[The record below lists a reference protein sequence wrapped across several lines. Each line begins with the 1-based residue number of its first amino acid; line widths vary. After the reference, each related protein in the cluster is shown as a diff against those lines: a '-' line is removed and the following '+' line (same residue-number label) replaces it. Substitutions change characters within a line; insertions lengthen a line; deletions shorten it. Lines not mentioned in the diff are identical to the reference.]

1 MGKHQQGMLHP
12 QRIPEEKVKVK
23 AAGSPTLLPAAVAP
37 EVPLQSMQSLEQR
50 QGPVVL
56 GGLDQTHS
64 QQHGIEV
71 RRLAG
76 RPSHRGG
83 FQQRRPLKPKGFRGP
98 VGQQPLKARAHSL
111 EGLQRR
117 SHRTREIGTESDR
130 QAPGLISET
139 GAHAENLETFMVSGG
154 VAATAGVVSSA
165 AQDQAARAFPLA
177 AITGHGTL
185 KLALLLAAVD
195 PGLGGVII
203 AGGRGTGKSVLARGL
218 HALLPPIDV
227 LDIEGTA
234 GRNLDPQRPDEWDEV
249 ARKTVADRGDAA
261 GELPTRV
268 LPAPFVQIPL
278 GITEDRLVGA
288 VDVAASLS
296 SGSAVFQPGLLA
308 EAHRGVLYVDELNL
322 LDDGIVNLMLAAVG
336 SGENQVERE
345 GLSLSHPCRPL
356 LIATYNP
363 EEGAVRDHLLDRFAI
378 ALSADQLVSTEQ
390 RVEITEA
397 VLSHGQCS
405 RSFAEKWGEE
415 TEALATQLL
424 LARQWLPDVRISGE
438 QVEYLVTEAIRG
450 GVEGHRSELYA
461 VRVAKAHAALSGRDR
476 VEADDLQVAVRLVIA
491 PRALQLPP
499 QDEQMEP
506 PPPQDQQPP
515 PPPESG
521 EQNAEDQP
529 PPPEPP
535 EDSGDDADNPPE
547 DNSDQDADEG
557 NDDDSEDDQA
567 PPSVPEEFMLDPEAV
582 AIDPD
587 LLLFSSAKAK
597 SGNSGS
603 RSVVLSDSRGRYVK
617 PILPRGPVRR
627 IAVDATLRAAAPY
640 QKPRRA
646 RQPDRKVIVEESD
659 LRAKLLQ
666 RQSGALVIFLV
677 DASGSMALN
686 RMQSAKGAVIR
697 LLTEAYENRDE
708 VALIPF
714 RGDQAEVLLPP
725 TRSITAAR
733 RRLESMPCG
742 GGSPLAHGLTQAARV
757 GANALATGD
766 LGQVVVVAIT
776 DGRGNVPLS
785 TSLGQPI
792 LDGEEKPDL
801 KQEVLDV
808 AARYRMLGIKLLV
821 IDTERKFIGSG
832 MGKDLAESAGGKYVQ
847 LPKASDQAI
856 AAIAMDAINAV

>member
-1 MGKHQQGMLHP
+1 M
-12 QRIPEEKVKVK
+12 
-23 AAGSPTLLPAAVAP
+23 VA
-37 EVPLQSMQSLEQR
+37 
-50 QGPVVL
+50 
-56 GGLDQTHS
+56 T
-64 QQHGIEV
+64 
-71 RRLAG
+71 
-76 RPSHRGG
+76 
-83 FQQRRPLKPKGFRGP
+83 
-98 VGQQPLKARAHSL
+98 
-111 EGLQRR
+111 
-117 SHRTREIGTESDR
+117 
-130 QAPGLISET
+130 
-139 GAHAENLETFMVSGG
+139 G
-154 VAATAGVVSSA
+154 VAVKD
-165 AQDQAARAFPLA
+165 DQATRAFPLA

-195 PGLGGVII
+195 PGLGGVVI

-218 HALLPPIDV
+218 HALLPPIDI
-227 LDIEGTA
+227 LHTEGGV
-234 GRNLDPQRPDEWDEV
+234 GRNLDPQNPEEWDDATRQRITGE
-249 ARKTVADRGDAA
+249 APSTVI
-261 GELPTRV
+261 
-268 LPAPFVQIPL
+268 PAPFVQIPL

-308 EAHRGVLYVDELNL
+308 DAHRGVLYVDELNL

-336 SGENQVERE
+336 SGENRVERE

-363 EEGAVRDHLLDRFAI
+363 EEGNVRDHLLDRFAI

-390 RVEITEA
+390 RVEITNA
-397 VLSHGQCS
+397 VISHGQCS

-415 TEALATQLL
+415 TDALATQLV
-424 LARQWLPDVRISGE
+424 LARQWLPDVQISRE
-438 QVEYLVTEAIRG
+438 QIEYLVTEAIRG

-461 VRVAKAHAALSGRDR
+461 VRVAKAHAALSGRDV
-476 VEADDLQVAVRLVIA
+476 VEADDLQVAVALVIA
-491 PRALQLPP
+491 PRASQMPP
-499 QDEQMEP
+499 PDQQMEP
-506 PPPQDQQPP
+506 PPPEEQEPPPPPQDQGDQQQDNPP
-515 PPPESG
+515 PPPEGSG
-521 EQNAEDQP
+521 EDEEND
-529 PPPEPP
+529 
-535 EDSGDDADNPPE
+535 PPE
-547 DNSDQDADEG
+547 DN
-557 NDDDSEDDQA
+557 NDDDNTDEDDGDGEEDQA
-567 PPSVPEEFMLDPEAV
+567 PPAVPEEFMLDPEAIAV
-582 AIDPD
+582 DPD
-587 LLLFSSAKAK
+587 LLLFNAAKSK

-603 RSVVLSDSRGRYVK
+603 RSVVFSDSRGRYVK
-617 PILPRGPVRR
+617 PMLPRGPVRR

-640 QKPRRA
+640 QKIRRE
-646 RQPDRKVIVEESD
+646 REPNRTVIVEEGD

-666 RQSGALVIFLV
+666 RKAGALVVFLV

-785 TSLGQPI
+785 TSLGQPE
-792 LDGEEKPDL
+792 LEGEEKPDL

-808 AARYRMLGIKLLV
+808 ASRYRSLGIKLLV

-832 MGKDLAESAGGKYVQ
+832 MGKDLAEAAGGKYVQ

-856 AAIAMDAINAV
+856 AAVAMDAISDI

>member
-1 MGKHQQGMLHP
+1 MG
-12 QRIPEEKVKVK
+12 
-23 AAGSPTLLPAAVAP
+23 
-37 EVPLQSMQSLEQR
+37 R
-50 QGPVVL
+50 Q
-56 GGLDQTHS
+56 
-64 QQHGIEV
+64 
-71 RRLAG
+71 
-76 RPSHRGG
+76 
-83 FQQRRPLKPKGFRGP
+83 
-98 VGQQPLKARAHSL
+98 
-111 EGLQRR
+111 
-117 SHRTREIGTESDR
+117 
-130 QAPGLISET
+130 
-139 GAHAENLETFMVSGG
+139 TFMVSGG
-154 VAATAGVVSSA
+154 GVASGVAKTAA
-165 AQDQAARAFPLA
+165 MDQANRAFPLA

-185 KLALLLAAVD
+185 KLALMLAAVD

-218 HALLPPIDV
+218 HALLPPIEI
-227 LDIEGTA
+227 LDPANAPVPIGP
-234 GRNLDPQRPDEWDEV
+234 GRNLDPQRPEEWGSSLRDTLGAEP
-249 ARKTVADRGDAA
+249 ASTVI
-261 GELPTRV
+261 
-268 LPAPFVQIPL
+268 PAPFVQVPL

-288 VDVAASLS
+288 VDVTASLS
-296 SGSAVFQPGLLA
+296 SGSPVFQPGLLA

-322 LDDGIVNLMLAAVG
+322 LDDGIVNLLLAAVG
-336 SGENQVERE
+336 AGENQVERE

-363 EEGAVRDHLLDRFAI
+363 EEGNVRDHLLDRFAI

-390 RVEITEA
+390 RVEITNA

-405 RSFAEKWGEE
+405 RSFAERWKED
-415 TEALATQLL
+415 TDALATQLL
-424 LARQWLPDVRISGE
+424 LARQWLPDVQISRE
-438 QVEYLVTEAIRG
+438 QIEYLVTEAIRG

-461 VRVAKAHAALSGRDR
+461 VRVAKAHAALSGRDQ
-476 VEADDLQVAVRLVIA
+476 VEADDLQVAVALVIA
-491 PRALQLPP
+491 PRASQLPP
-499 QDEQMEP
+499 PDQQMEP
-506 PPPQDQQPP
+506 PPPPEQPDDQTPP
-515 PPPESG
+515 PPPDPG
-521 EQNAEDQP
+521 EQNSDDTP
-529 PPPEPP
+529 PPPEGSADDDNNPP
-535 EDSGDDADNPPE
+535 EDSSDDN
-547 DNSDQDADEG
+547 
-557 NDDDSEDDQA
+557 DSEDDDSNDDEDSEQDEA

-587 LLLFSSAKAK
+587 LLLFNAAKSK

-617 PILPRGPVRR
+617 PMLPRGPVRR

-640 QKPRRA
+640 QKARRA
-646 RQPDRKVIVEESD
+646 RQPERTVIVEESD

-666 RQSGALVIFLV
+666 RQAGALVIFLV

-785 TSLGQPI
+785 TSLGQPE
-792 LDGEEKPDL
+792 LEGEEKPDL

-808 AARYRMLGIKLLV
+808 AGRYRMLGIKLLV

-832 MGKDLAESAGGKYVQ
+832 MGKDLAEAAGGKYVQ

-856 AAIAMDAINAV
+856 AAVAMEAINSVT

>member
-1 MGKHQQGMLHP
+1 M
-12 QRIPEEKVKVK
+12 
-23 AAGSPTLLPAAVAP
+23 VASG
-37 EVPLQSMQSLEQR
+37 EVAK
-50 QGPVVL
+50 
-56 GGLDQTHS
+56 D
-64 QQHGIEV
+64 
-71 RRLAG
+71 
-76 RPSHRGG
+76 
-83 FQQRRPLKPKGFRGP
+83 
-98 VGQQPLKARAHSL
+98 
-111 EGLQRR
+111 
-117 SHRTREIGTESDR
+117 
-130 QAPGLISET
+130 
-139 GAHAENLETFMVSGG
+139 
-154 VAATAGVVSSA
+154 
-165 AQDQAARAFPLA
+165 DQAIRAFPLA

-218 HALLPPIDV
+218 HALLPPIDII
-227 LDIEGTA
+227 DQEAA
-234 GRNLDPQRPDEWDEV
+234 GLSRLPGCNLDPEETQNFDEHQQ
-249 ARKTVADRGDAA
+249 AP
-261 GELPTRV
+261 PTKV
-268 LPAPFVQIPL
+268 IPAPFIQIPL
-278 GITEDRLVGA
+278 GVSEDRLVGA
-288 VDVAASLS
+288 VDVTASLA

-322 LDDGIVNLMLAAVG
+322 LDEGIINLLLASVG

-363 EEGAVRDHLLDRFAI
+363 EEGAIRDHLLDRFAI
-378 ALSADQLVSTEQ
+378 VLSANQVLSTEQ
-390 RVEITEA
+390 RVQITET

-405 RSFAEKWGEE
+405 RSFSDQWSEE
-415 TEALATQLL
+415 TDALATQLL
-424 LARQWLPDVRISGE
+424 IARQWLPDVQISTE
-438 QVEYLVTEAIRG
+438 QIEYLVNEAIRG

-461 VRVAKAHAALSGRDR
+461 VRAAKAHAALSGRDK
-476 VEADDLQVAVRLVIA
+476 VDADDLQVAVMLVIV
-491 PRALQLPP
+491 PRASQLPP
-499 QDEQMEP
+499 PEQQMEP
-506 PPPQDQQPP
+506 PPPQDQQQ
-515 PPPESG
+515 PEGSG
-521 EQNAEDQP
+521 EDNEQDSTD
-529 PPPEPP
+529 
-535 EDSGDDADNPPE
+535 EDSEEQESEDSSDD
-547 DNSDQDADEG
+547 
-557 NDDDSEDDQA
+557 DDDSPEEQA

-582 AIDPD
+582 ALDPD
-587 LLLFSSAKAK
+587 LLLFNSAKSK

-603 RSVVLSDSRGRYVK
+603 RSVVLSDNRGRYVK
-617 PILPRGPVRR
+617 PMLPRGPVRR

-640 QKPRRA
+640 QKARRA
-646 RQPDRKVIVEESD
+646 RQPERVVIVEESD

-666 RQSGALVIFLV
+666 RQAGALVIFLV

-714 RGDQAEVLLPP
+714 RGDKADVLLPP

-757 GANALATGD
+757 GANALATSD

-785 TSLGQPI
+785 RSLGQPV
-792 LDGEEKPDL
+792 LEGEVKSDL

-832 MGKDLAESAGGKYVQ
+832 MGKDLAEAAGGKYVQ

-856 AAIAMDAINAV
+856 AAVAMDALNAV

>member
-1 MGKHQQGMLHP
+1 
-12 QRIPEEKVKVK
+12 
-23 AAGSPTLLPAAVAP
+23 
-37 EVPLQSMQSLEQR
+37 
-50 QGPVVL
+50 
-56 GGLDQTHS
+56 
-64 QQHGIEV
+64 
-71 RRLAG
+71 
-76 RPSHRGG
+76 
-83 FQQRRPLKPKGFRGP
+83 
-98 VGQQPLKARAHSL
+98 
-111 EGLQRR
+111 
-117 SHRTREIGTESDR
+117 
-130 QAPGLISET
+130 
-139 GAHAENLETFMVSGG
+139 
-154 VAATAGVVSSA
+154 
-165 AQDQAARAFPLA
+165 
-177 AITGHGTL
+177 
-185 KLALLLAAVD
+185 VD

-227 LDIEGTA
+227 VDLEAAGETKLP
-234 GRNLDPQRPDEWDEV
+234 GRNLDPNSAQDWGERQPDP
-249 ARKTVADRGDAA
+249 
-261 GELPTRV
+261 PTAV
-268 LPAPFVQIPL
+268 IPAPFIQIPL
-278 GITEDRLVGA
+278 GVTEDRLVGS
-288 VDVAASLS
+288 VDVAASLA
-296 SGSAVFQPGLLA
+296 SGSPVFQPGLLA

-322 LDDGIVNLMLAAVG
+322 LDDGIINLLLAAVG

-363 EEGAVRDHLLDRFAI
+363 EEGAIRDHLLDRFAI
-378 ALSADQLVSTEQ
+378 VLSANQIVSTEQ
-390 RVEITEA
+390 RVEITNA
-397 VLSHGQCS
+397 VLAHGQCS
-405 RSFAEKWGEE
+405 RSFSDQWSEE
-415 TEALATQLL
+415 TDALATQLL
-424 LARQWLPDVRISGE
+424 LARQWLPDVQISSE
-438 QVEYLVTEAIRG
+438 QIEYLVTEAIRG

-461 VRVAKAHAALSGRDR
+461 VRAAKAHAALSGRDQ
-476 VEADDLQVAVRLVIA
+476 VEADDLQVAVALVIV
-491 PRALQLPP
+491 PRASQLPP
-499 QDEQMEP
+499 PEQQMEP
-506 PPPQDQQPP
+506 PPPQEQQPPDDQQPP
-515 PPPESG
+515 PEGSG
-521 EQNAEDQP
+521 EEDEQ
-529 PPPEPP
+529 ENEEP
-535 EDSGDDADNPPE
+535 EDE
-547 DNSDQDADEG
+547 DNSEQDD
-557 NDDDSEDDQA
+557 EDDTPEEQA

-587 LLLFSSAKAK
+587 LLLFNAAKSK

-617 PILPRGPVRR
+617 PMLPRGPVRR

-640 QKPRRA
+640 QKARRA
-646 RQPDRKVIVEESD
+646 RQPDRVVIVEESD

-666 RQSGALVIFLV
+666 RQAGALVIFLV

-785 TSLGQPI
+785 TSLGQPV
-792 LDGEEKPDL
+792 LEGEDKPDL

-808 AARYRMLGIKLLV
+808 ATRYRMLGLKLLV

-832 MGKDLAESAGGKYVQ
+832 MGKDLAEAAGGKYVQ

-856 AAIAMDAINAV
+856 AAVAMDALNTV

>member
-1 MGKHQQGMLHP
+1 MVASGVTSNGV
-12 QRIPEEKVKVK
+12 IST
-23 AAGSPTLLPAAVAP
+23 AA
-37 EVPLQSMQSLEQR
+37 
-50 QGPVVL
+50 
-56 GGLDQTHS
+56 LDQAS
-64 QQHGIEV
+64 
-71 RRLAG
+71 
-76 RPSHRGG
+76 
-83 FQQRRPLKPKGFRGP
+83 
-98 VGQQPLKARAHSL
+98 
-111 EGLQRR
+111 
-117 SHRTREIGTESDR
+117 
-130 QAPGLISET
+130 
-139 GAHAENLETFMVSGG
+139 
-154 VAATAGVVSSA
+154 
-165 AQDQAARAFPLA
+165 RAFPLA

-227 LDIEGTA
+227 VDLEAAGETKLP
-234 GRNLDPQRPDEWDEV
+234 GRNLDPNSAQDWGERQPDP
-249 ARKTVADRGDAA
+249 
-261 GELPTRV
+261 PTAV
-268 LPAPFVQIPL
+268 IPAPFIQIPL
-278 GITEDRLVGA
+278 GVTEDRLVGS
-288 VDVAASLS
+288 VDVAASLA
-296 SGSAVFQPGLLA
+296 SGSPVFQPGLLA

-322 LDDGIVNLMLAAVG
+322 LDDGIINLLLAAVG

-363 EEGAVRDHLLDRFAI
+363 EEGAIRDHLLDRFAI
-378 ALSADQLVSTEQ
+378 VLSANQIVSTEQ
-390 RVEITEA
+390 RVEITNA
-397 VLSHGQCS
+397 VLAHGQCS
-405 RSFAEKWGEE
+405 RSFSDQWSEE
-415 TEALATQLL
+415 TDALATQLL
-424 LARQWLPDVRISGE
+424 LARQWLPDVQISSE
-438 QVEYLVTEAIRG
+438 QIEYLVTEAIRG

-461 VRVAKAHAALSGRDR
+461 VRAAKAHAALSGRDQ
-476 VEADDLQVAVRLVIA
+476 VEADDLQVAVALVIV
-491 PRALQLPP
+491 PRASQLPP
-499 QDEQMEP
+499 PEQQMEP
-506 PPPQDQQPP
+506 PPPQEQQPPEDQQPP
-515 PPPESG
+515 PEGSG
-521 EQNAEDQP
+521 EEDEQ
-529 PPPEPP
+529 ESEEP
-535 EDSGDDADNPPE
+535 EDE
-547 DNSDQDADEG
+547 DNSEQDDE
-557 NDDDSEDDQA
+557 DDSPEEQA
-567 PPSVPEEFMLDPEAV
+567 PPTVPEEFMLDPEAV

-587 LLLFSSAKAK
+587 LLLFNAAKSK

-617 PILPRGPVRR
+617 PMLPRGPVRR

-640 QKPRRA
+640 QKARRA
-646 RQPDRKVIVEESD
+646 RQPDRVVIVEESD

-666 RQSGALVIFLV
+666 RQAGALVIFLV

-785 TSLGQPI
+785 TSLGQPV
-792 LDGEEKPDL
+792 LEGEDKPDL

-808 AARYRMLGIKLLV
+808 ATRYRMLGLKLLV

-832 MGKDLAESAGGKYVQ
+832 MGKDLAEAAGGKYVQ

-856 AAIAMDAINAV
+856 AAVAMDALNAV

>member
-1 MGKHQQGMLHP
+1 MVASSVA
-12 QRIPEEKVKVK
+12 VK
-23 AAGSPTLLPAAVAP
+23 
-37 EVPLQSMQSLEQR
+37 
-50 QGPVVL
+50 
-56 GGLDQTHS
+56 D
-64 QQHGIEV
+64 
-71 RRLAG
+71 
-76 RPSHRGG
+76 
-83 FQQRRPLKPKGFRGP
+83 
-98 VGQQPLKARAHSL
+98 
-111 EGLQRR
+111 
-117 SHRTREIGTESDR
+117 
-130 QAPGLISET
+130 
-139 GAHAENLETFMVSGG
+139 
-154 VAATAGVVSSA
+154 
-165 AQDQAARAFPLA
+165 DQASRAFPLA

-227 LDIEGTA
+227 LDPEAAGLA
-234 GRNLDPQRPDEWDEV
+234 SGPGRNLDPTRAEEWD
-249 ARKTVADRGDAA
+249 AA
-261 GELPTRV
+261 TREQLSTEPPSRV
-268 LPAPFVQIPL
+268 IPAPFVQVPL

-288 VDVAASLS
+288 VDVTASLS
-296 SGSAVFQPGLLA
+296 SGSPVFQPGLLA

-322 LDDGIVNLMLAAVG
+322 LDDGIVNLLLAAVG
-336 SGENQVERE
+336 AGENQVERE
-345 GLSLSHPCRPL
+345 GLSLRHPCRPL

-363 EEGAVRDHLLDRFAI
+363 EEGNVRDHLLDRFAI
-378 ALSADQLVSTEQ
+378 ALSANQLVSTEQ
-390 RVEITEA
+390 RVEITNA

-405 RSFAEKWGEE
+405 RSFAERWKEE
-415 TEALATQLL
+415 TDALATQLL
-424 LARQWLPDVRISGE
+424 LARQWLPDVQISRE

-461 VRVAKAHAALSGRDR
+461 VRVAKAHAALSGRDQ
-476 VEADDLQVAVRLVIA
+476 VEADDLQVAVALVIA
-491 PRALQLPP
+491 PRASQLPP
-499 QDEQMEP
+499 PDQQMEP
-506 PPPQDQQPP
+506 PPPPEQPDDQTPPPPDSGEQTNDDTP
-515 PPPESG
+515 PPPEGSG
-521 EQNAEDQP
+521 EDEND
-529 PPPEPP
+529 PP
-535 EDSGDDADNPPE
+535 EDSSDVNNDN
-547 DNSDQDADEG
+547 
-557 NDDDSEDDQA
+557 NDDDEDSEQDEA

-587 LLLFSSAKAK
+587 LLLFNAAKSK

-617 PILPRGPVRR
+617 PMLPRGPVRR

-640 QKPRRA
+640 QKARRA
-646 RQPDRKVIVEESD
+646 RQPDRTVIVEEAD

-666 RQSGALVIFLV
+666 RQAGALVIFLV

-785 TSLGQPI
+785 TSLGQPE
-792 LDGEEKPDL
+792 LEGDEKPDL

-808 AARYRMLGIKLLV
+808 ASRYRMLGLKLLV

-832 MGKDLAESAGGKYVQ
+832 MGKDLAEAAGGKYVQ

-856 AAIAMDAINAV
+856 AAVAMEAINAVT

>member
-1 MGKHQQGMLHP
+1 MVASGVTSDGV
-12 QRIPEEKVKVK
+12 IST
-23 AAGSPTLLPAAVAP
+23 AA
-37 EVPLQSMQSLEQR
+37 
-50 QGPVVL
+50 
-56 GGLDQTHS
+56 LDQAS
-64 QQHGIEV
+64 
-71 RRLAG
+71 
-76 RPSHRGG
+76 
-83 FQQRRPLKPKGFRGP
+83 
-98 VGQQPLKARAHSL
+98 
-111 EGLQRR
+111 
-117 SHRTREIGTESDR
+117 
-130 QAPGLISET
+130 
-139 GAHAENLETFMVSGG
+139 
-154 VAATAGVVSSA
+154 
-165 AQDQAARAFPLA
+165 RAFPLA

-218 HALLPPIDV
+218 HALIPPIDV
-227 LDIEGTA
+227 VDLEAAGETKLP
-234 GRNLDPQRPDEWDEV
+234 GRNLDPQNAQDWGERQQDPPT
-249 ARKTVADRGDAA
+249 TVI
-261 GELPTRV
+261 
-268 LPAPFVQIPL
+268 PAPFIQIPL
-278 GITEDRLVGA
+278 GVTEDRLVGS
-288 VDVAASLS
+288 VDVTASLA
-296 SGSAVFQPGLLA
+296 SGSPVFQPGLLA

-322 LDDGIVNLMLAAVG
+322 LDDGIINLLLAAVG

-363 EEGAVRDHLLDRFAI
+363 EEGAIRDHLLDRFAI
-378 ALSADQLVSTEQ
+378 VLSANQIVSTEQ
-390 RVEITEA
+390 RVEITNA
-397 VLSHGQCS
+397 VLAHGQCS
-405 RSFAEKWGEE
+405 RSFSDKWSEE
-415 TEALATQLL
+415 TDALATQLL
-424 LARQWLPDVRISGE
+424 LARQWLPDVQISSE
-438 QVEYLVTEAIRG
+438 QIEYLVIEAIRG

-461 VRVAKAHAALSGRDR
+461 VRAAKAHAALSGRDQ
-476 VEADDLQVAVRLVIA
+476 VEAEDLQVAVALVIA
-491 PRALQLPP
+491 PRASQLPP
-499 QDEQMEP
+499 PEQQMEP

-515 PPPESG
+515 PPPEGTG
-521 EQNAEDQP
+521 EEEEQ
-529 PPPEPP
+529 
-535 EDSGDDADNPPE
+535 DSEEQESE
-547 DNSDQDADEG
+547 DNSD
-557 NDDDSEDDQA
+557 DDDTPEDQP
-567 PPSVPEEFMLDPEAV
+567 PPSVPEEFMLDPESV

-587 LLLFSSAKAK
+587 LLLFNAAKSK

-617 PILPRGPVRR
+617 PMLPRGPVRR

-640 QKPRRA
+640 QKARRA
-646 RQPDRKVIVEESD
+646 RQPDRVVIVEESD

-666 RQSGALVIFLV
+666 RQAGALVIFLV

-785 TSLGQPI
+785 TSLGQPV
-792 LDGEEKPDL
+792 LEGEEKPDL

-808 AARYRMLGIKLLV
+808 ATRYRMLGLKLLV

-832 MGKDLAESAGGKYVQ
+832 MGKDLAEAAGGKYVQ

-856 AAIAMDAINAV
+856 AAVAMDALNTV